1 MMLKINRLALF
12 RATAHSR
19 SFNSS
24 SFKRPL
30 IQVSKQPKETGK
42 ASLIFKSLLFTAG
55 VGGLTHTIST
65 VIEFELLQ
73 RKLTPQQKR
82 QAGDKQS
89 QFRQEVF
96 GGLPLGEI

>member
-1 MMLKINRLALF
+1 MTMLNINRLALF
-12 RATAHSR
+12 RAAIQPR

-30 IQVSKQPKETGK
+30 IQVLKQPKETGK
-42 ASLIFKSLLFTAG
+42 APLIFKSLLFTVG

-73 RKLTPQQKR
+73 RKLAPQKR
-82 QAGDKQS
+82 PNDKQS

-96 GGLPLGEI
+96 NLILTEI